1 MSNGFPTFY
10 EWLTSDTERKS
21 DYEFSA
27 VNNAGHLGMTAD
39 VSKIIRDHA
48 DSMAGDFDSSTDPE
62 DITEREAEDFAYSYE
77 YDTYEGAT
85 RSALIHWAW
94 NSDLD
99 ITEHG
104 PLEGVNVWDQIEHV
118 TWEAIN
124 QAARSAFF
132 YHVQAYIT
140 ARDEW
145 EAEQEDEQED

>member
-10 EWLTSDTERKS
+10 EWLTGDDTRKS
-21 DYEFSA
+21 DYEYAA
-27 VNNAGHLGMTAD
+27 VNNAGHFGMTAD
-39 VSKIIRDHA
+39 ASRIIRDHA
-48 DSMAGDFDSSTDPE
+48 DSMARDFDSSTDPE

-77 YDTYEGAT
+77 YDTYDGPT

-104 PLEGVNVWDQIEHV
+104 PLEGVNVWDQIEYM
-118 TWEAIN
+118 TWQAIN
-124 QAARSAFF
+124 SAVRSAFF
-132 YHVQAYIT
+132 YRVQAYIE

-145 EAEQEDEQED
+145 EAQQED

>member
-10 EWLTSDTERKS
+10 EWLTSDDTRKR
-21 DYEFSA
+21 DYEYAA
-27 VNNAGHLGMTAD
+27 VNNAGHFGMTAD
-39 VSKIIRDHA
+39 VSRIIRDHA

-62 DITEREAEDFAYSYE
+62 DITEGAAEDFAYSYE
-77 YDTYEGAT
+77 YDTYDGPT

-104 PLEGVNVWDQIEHV
+104 PLEGVNVWDQIEYM
-118 TWEAIN
+118 TWQAIN
-124 QAARSAFF
+124 SAVRSAFF
-132 YHVQAYIT
+132 YRVQAYIE

-145 EAEQEDEQED
+145 EAEQED